1 MKEIAI
7 GACVIRIWPETQ
19 YLETVFSEGHKVP
32 AAPNPDDPASVAL
45 AARLGYRGANAC
57 WQLSRDH
64 ECLHSWC
71 AVQEGLDFSPT
82 LWHVAYHV
90 KSPPGLMRDEE
101 ARVLA
106 LQALLHDCPA
116 DPAHVAQLVGRTGQS
131 QGALV
136 DAARVWLASIWQA

>member
-7 GACVIRIWPETQ
+7 GACVIRIWPETH
-19 YLETVFSEGHKVP
+19 YLETCFIGGTKVP

-45 AARLGYRGANAC
+45 AARLGYTGPDAC
-57 WQLSRDH
+57 WQLSRAH
-64 ECLHSWC
+64 EALHTWI

-82 LWHVAYHV
+82 LWYVAYHV
-90 KSPPGLMRDEE
+90 KPPPGLMRDEE

-106 LQALLHDCPA
+106 LQALTNGCPA
-116 DPAHVAQLVGRTGQS
+116 DPAAVAQLVGRTGQS

-136 DAARVWLASIWQA
+136 DGARAWLNTIWQG